1 MNENNIKTFFTYL
14 QSEQTAQQFLYQQY
28 QCIEE
33 INPEIMSYENC
44 QTFIY
49 YIKHGLHFYETGK
62 GLTTILQPILFFYGM
77 IHLIKAVLLTKRPR
91 YPESTKLLAHGVSS
105 RKRKKQNYIFMED
118 EVMIHNHGLFSYFS
132 EHLYKIKRLDMTRL
146 KMGYLLALVPE
157 MSPLFRLYNQQG
169 LINIGKVNA
178 TQLIFPITLL
188 DHYHLT
194 SKSFQ
199 RHLYP
204 YLPKVLSSSTNQDHI
219 RLEL

>member
-28 QCIEE
+28 QCIED

-77 IHLIKAVLLTKRPR
+77 IHLIKAVLLTKRPH

-132 EHLYKIKRLDMTRL
+132 EHLYHIGRLNTNKL
-146 KMGYLLALVPE
+146 KMGDLFALVPE
-157 MSPLFRLYNQQG
+157 MSPLFTLYNQQEVIRVG
-169 LINIGKVNA
+169 EIGTKKL
-178 TQLIFPITLL
+178 TLPTKLL

-194 SKSFQ
+194 ANSFL
-199 RHLYP
+199 RHLHT
-204 YLPKVLSSSTNQDHI
+204 YLPKIHSSSTNEDY
-219 RLEL
+219 